1 MSSDSDLT
9 ARARIRDAAIALF
22 TERGIAGA
30 TIRDIAQAA
39 GVSSGLLRHHF
50 GSKEGLRDACDE
62 WALSQVAQMQM
73 RFTENQAI
81 GTLAPETLAFQQYL
95 VRSLMDG
102 SPRGSAM
109 FAQAVAHGERWTER
123 AGLETD
129 DPRAFAAVLG
139 AMKMGMFLMSDQLSA
154 VLGEDVGKPDGYLRM
169 VRASLDIFSQPL
181 LTAEQADRARK
192 DLDRLV
198 ATMTGEKGP
207 WRMPSMPKD

>member
-62 WALSQVAQMQM
+62 WALSQIAQMQM
-73 RFTENQAI
+73 RFIDNQAL
-81 GTLAPETLAFQQYL
+81 GAVLPEALVFQHYL

-102 SPRGSAM
+102 SARGAAM
-109 FAQAVAHGERWTER
+109 FAWAVERGEQWL
-123 AGLETD
+123 AETD
-129 DPRAFAAVLG
+129 LRTSDPQAFAAVLG
-139 AMKMGMFLMSDQLSA
+139 ALKLGMFLMRDQLSA
-154 VLGEDVGKPDGYLRM
+154 VLGEDVSEPHGHLRM
-169 VRASLDIFSQPL
+169 TRASVEIFSQPL
-181 LTAEQADRARK
+181 LTPEQADRTLQE
-192 DLDRLV
+192 LDRLERSW
-198 ATMTGEKGP
+198 TGEKGP
-207 WRMPSMPKD
+207 WQMPSMPTD

>member
-1 MSSDSDLT
+1 VSSDSDLT

-62 WALSQVAQMQM
+62 WAMGQITQMQM
-73 RFTENQAI
+73 RFTENQAV
-81 GTLAPETLAFQQYL
+81 GALAPEAMALQQYL

-109 FAQAVAHGERWTER
+109 FAQAVLHGERWVETT
-123 AGLETD
+123 GLDAT
-129 DPRAFAAVLG
+129 DPRAFAAVLS
-139 AMKMGMFLMSDQLSA
+139 AMKVGMFLMRDQLTA
-154 VLGEDVGKPDGYLRM
+154 VLGEDVGRMPGYLRM
-169 VRASLDIFSQPL
+169 IRASVEVFSQPL
-181 LTAEQADRARK
+181 LTPEQADQARK
-192 DLDRLV
+192 ELDRLGDSL
-198 ATMTGEKGP
+198 TGEKGS
-207 WRMPSMPKD
+207 WRMPSMSKD